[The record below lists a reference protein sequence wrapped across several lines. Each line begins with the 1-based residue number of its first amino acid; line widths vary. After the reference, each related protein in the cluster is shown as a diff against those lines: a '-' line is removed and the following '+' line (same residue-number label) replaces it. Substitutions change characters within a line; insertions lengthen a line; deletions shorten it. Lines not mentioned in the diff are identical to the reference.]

1 MPVIQESKSVTD
13 MAGHDNPLKRQM
25 REFWRERVVLFSFFR
40 GDWSRREGSVSK
52 VTWLLG
58 NELELEEQSDQVEG
72 KAGES
77 PMRK

>member
-1 MPVIQESKSVTD
+1 MPVIQESKSITD
-13 MAGHDNPLKRQM
+13 MAGRDNPLKRQM
-25 REFWRERVVLFSFFR
+25 GEFWRERVVLFSFFR
-40 GDWSRREGSVSK
+40 GDWSSREGSISK

-58 NELELEEQSDQVEG
+58 NELELEEQSEQVEG